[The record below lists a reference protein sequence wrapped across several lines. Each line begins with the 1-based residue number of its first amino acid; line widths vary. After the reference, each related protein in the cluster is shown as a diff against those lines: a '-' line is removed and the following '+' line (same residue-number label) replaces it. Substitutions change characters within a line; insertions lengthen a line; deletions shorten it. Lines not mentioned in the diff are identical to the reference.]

1 LMAKDIQLA
10 AIERT
15 QVFILALL
23 TLGSIVFWDWHITLG
38 VIIGGLI
45 CILNFRAMRMIF
57 ESGFSQGRRFGPVF
71 VKYGVKFFAV
81 LAAVAGVVFLLQGI
95 VNLFAFFVGLLT
107 IFLAIS
113 VVGIKGYCSMDE
125 EEKTNGA

>member
-1 LMAKDIQLA
+1 MPKELKLA
-10 AIERT
+10 AVERT
-15 QVFILALL
+15 QWLILAIL
-23 TLGSIVFWDWHITLG
+23 TLGSLVFWDWHITLG
-38 VIIGGLI
+38 VIIGGVI
-45 CILNFRAMRMIF
+45 VILNFKALRMIF
-57 ESGFSQGRRFGPVF
+57 ESGFSEGRIAGSVF
-71 VKYGVKFFAV
+71 VKYAVKFLAL

-113 VVGIKGYCSMDE
+113 VVGIRGYCSMDE

>member
-1 LMAKDIQLA
+1 MTKEIQLA
-10 AIERT
+10 AIERAEGI
-15 QVFILALL
+15 ILALL
-23 TLGSIVFWDWHITLG
+23 TIGSLFFWDWHITLG
-38 VIIGGLI
+38 VIIGGI
-45 CILNFRAMRMIF
+45 IVILNFRAMRMIF
-57 ESGFSQGRRFGPVF
+57 ESGFSKGRIAGSVF
-71 VKYGVKFFAV
+71 VKYAVKFLAV

-113 VVGIKGYCSMDE
+113 VEGIRGYCSVDE